1 MSGLFSTF
9 NVAMR
14 GMSAQ
19 QKAIDVT
26 THNISNANTE
36 GYSRQRATMETTKPF
51 GMPTMNNEMGPGQ
64 LGTGVQISSIV
75 RIRDSF
81 LDYQVR
87 TENGTKGLYEGRQN
101 FLTEIENIFNEPS
114 DTGVSTLI
122 GKVFDSWQELSKHP
136 ENSNARTVVAQ
147 QSKAL
152 TDELNNTYNQLV
164 KLKDNSQDVIKQN
177 VIDVN
182 NMLDQINELNQQV
195 ISVKVGGNE
204 PNDLMDKRDLLV
216 DQLSAKFGITID
228 KKSLAGENLKS
239 TDNVGGSDPT
249 KDLYLVKSNPND
261 KVSRFSYVNSIIP
274 KGGQKLGE
282 PGAYD
287 VTYYK
292 NGDMSSDKNKVTIT
306 MTLASSDEYKNLDQG
321 RVLWADKEGY
331 AIDKDGNRI
340 AGQEFIGT
348 DPTIGSALPAID
360 GAMGAATGTAIELFQ
375 PKNGELSGYMS
386 VQKDIDVYV
395 DQLNKLAK
403 GIALSINAVHSGT
416 SDENAVSPEG
426 ILFFVNSDNSTTA
439 GEKDINA
446 GNISINEDILNDVMN
461 INAGVGATPGATDG
475 SRALAIAGLRDVR
488 LDVQSI
494 SDTTDRKAFLT
505 PPAGNSFSLDP
516 TTGVDVVTSSTGG
529 MTVNSYFKD
538 TVNRLAVQTQEA
550 KRIVTNHEALLAGLD
565 ESRTSISGVSLDEEM
580 ANMIQYQHA
589 YQANAKII
597 STVDELLDVVING
610 LKK

>member
-1 MSGLFSTF
+1 VKEMSGLFSTF
-9 NVAMR
+9 NVAKR

-51 GMPTMNNEMGPGQ
+51 GMPTMNNAMGPGQ

-87 TENGTKGLYEGRQN
+87 TENGTKGLYEGREK
-101 FLTEIENIFNEPS
+101 FLTEIESIINEPS
-114 DTGVSTLI
+114 DTGVSTLL

-136 ENSNARTVVAQ
+136 ESSNARTVVAQ

-152 TDELNNTYNQLV
+152 TDELNNTYNQLI
-164 KLKDNSQDVIKQN
+164 KLKGNSQDVIKQN
-177 VIDVN
+177 VVDVN

-216 DQLSAKFGITID
+216 DQLSAKFGIIID
-228 KKSLAGENLKS
+228 KKSLAGENLKP
-239 TDNVGGSDPT
+239 TEDGGLT
-249 KDLYLVKSNPND
+249 NGFLIKSNPND
-261 KVSRFSYVNSIIP
+261 EVRRFSYVNTIE
-274 KGGQKLGE
+274 KKADGT
-282 PGAYD
+282 YD

-292 NGDMSSDKNKVTIT
+292 NADMSSEENKVTAN
-306 MTLASSDEYKNLDQG
+306 MTLSSDEYANIDQC
-321 RVLWADKEGY
+321 RVLWSDRQGY
-331 AIDKDGNRI
+331 AIDTVGNRI
-340 AGQEFIGT
+340 SGKDSTGADIPAGIS
-348 DPTIGSALPAID
+348 GSTT
-360 GAMGAATGTAIELFQ
+360 AATVTSIKLFQ
-375 PKNGELSGYMS
+375 PEKGELKGYMS

-395 DQLNKLAK
+395 DQLNRLAK
-403 GIALSINAVHSGT
+403 GVAFSINAVHSGE
-416 SDENAVSPEG
+416 DDVNADD
-426 ILFFVNSDNSTTA
+426 LMFFVNSNDTTQG
-439 GEKDINA
+439 GEKGINA
-446 GNISINEDILNDVMN
+446 GNISINGDILKDVMN
-461 INAGVGATPGATDG
+461 IKAGKGNTPGETDG
-475 SRALAIAGLRDVR
+475 SRALAIAKIRDVR
-488 LDVQSI
+488 LEIQSI
-494 SDTTDRKAFLT
+494 NDTMDRNTFLT
-505 PPAGNSFSLDP
+505 NTNNSFNLDS
-516 TTGVDVVTSSTGG
+516 TLGVKVVASSTGG

-550 KRIVTNHEALLAGLD
+550 KRIVKNHEALLAGLD
-565 ESRTSISGVSLDEEM
+565 ESRASISGVSLDEEM

-610 LKK
+610 LKR

>member
-1 MSGLFSTF
+1 VKEMSGLFSTF
-9 NVAMR
+9 NVAKR

-51 GMPTMNNEMGPGQ
+51 GMPTLNNAMGVGQ

-75 RIRDSF
+75 RIRDNF

-87 TENGTKGLYEGRQN
+87 TENGTKGLYEGREK
-101 FLTEIENIFNEPS
+101 FLTEIESIINEPS
-114 DTGVSTLI
+114 DTGVSTLL

-136 ENSNARTVVAQ
+136 ESSNARTVVAQ

-152 TDELNNTYNQLV
+152 TDELNNTYNQLIN
-164 KLKDNSQDVIKQN
+164 LKGNSQDVIKQN
-177 VIDVN
+177 VVDVN
-182 NMLDQINELNQQV
+182 NMLDQINQINQQV

-216 DQLSAKFGITID
+216 DQLSVKFGITID
-228 KKSLAGENLKS
+228 KKSLAGENIKP
-239 TDNVGGSDPT
+239 TEDGGMENP
-249 KDLYLVKSNPND
+249 YLVKTNPND
-261 KVSRFSYVNSIIP
+261 EVRRFSYINSIVP
-274 KGGQKLGE
+274 KSGE
-282 PGAYD
+282 DGKYE

-292 NGDMSSDKNKVTIT
+292 NGDMSTDENKVTVT
-306 MTLASSDEYKNLDQG
+306 MELDSNQYTTLDQG
-321 RVLWADKEGY
+321 RVLWADNEGN
-331 AIDKDGNRI
+331 AIKADGSKI
-340 AGQEFIGT
+340 E
-348 DPTIGSALPAID
+348 D
-360 GAMGAATGTAIELFQ
+360 GAVFSDLKLFS
-375 PKNGELSGYMS
+375 PEKGELKGYMS

-403 GIALSINAVHSGT
+403 GIAFSINAVHSAKDDGT
-416 SDENAVSPEG
+416 IDN
-426 ILFFVNSDNSTTA
+426 LMFFVNSKDSAQT
-439 GEKDINA
+439 GEKNITA
-446 GNISINEDILNDVMN
+446 GNISVNESILKDVMV
-461 INAGVGATPGATDG
+461 IKTGSGDTPGTTDG
-475 SRALAIAGLRDVR
+475 SRALAIAKLRDVR
-488 LDVQSI
+488 LDIQSI
-494 SDTTDRKAFLT
+494 KAETTTTDFLNEFT
-505 PPAGNSFSLDP
+505 NSN
-516 TTGVDVVTSSTGG
+516 G
-529 MTVNSYFKD
+529 MTIGSYFKD

-550 KRIVTNHEALLAGLD
+550 KRVVKNHEALLAGLD

-610 LKK
+610 LKR